1 LRLLGIDRLGAE
13 TYRVRVV
20 HAGRIASMR
29 ARVSDCALAVCRPEQ
44 LKRERIRTLAKA
56 VRELSWD
63 CEYANRIGDK
73 WNRNPP
79 RWEPTDREHKIITEA
94 LNAHPAA

>member
-20 HAGRIASMR
+20 HAGRIASKL
-29 ARVSDCALAVCRPEQ
+29 ARVSDCVLAVSRPEC
-44 LKRERIRTLAKA
+44 LKRERIRALAKA

-73 WNRNPP
+73 WNRTRPE
-79 RWEPTDREHKIITEA
+79 WDLTGREHKIIAEA